1 MTVATVETRNETQLN
16 IFLQI
21 AQTNFIKG
29 IKTHLLTTFGHSHLK
44 L

>member
-1 MTVATVETRNETQLN
+1 MTVTTVEIRHETQLN
-16 IFLQI
+16 IFSQL

-29 IKTHLLTTFGHSHLK
+29 IRTHLLTTFGHSHLK